1 MKIISVALVGVSFQG
16 YGLLVIQLFE
26 LHLFTSK
33 KPVSDKASREDRMY
47 SSKRLFADRQFM
59 LMTLI
64 FGSRVRE
71 WKAM

>member
-1 MKIISVALVGVSFQG
+1 MKITSVALGGVSFQG

-26 LHLFTSK
+26 QHLFTSK
-33 KPVSDKASREDRMY
+33 KPVLDKAPGEDGIN

-59 LMTLI
+59 FTTLI
-64 FGSRVRE
+64 FGSRVWE